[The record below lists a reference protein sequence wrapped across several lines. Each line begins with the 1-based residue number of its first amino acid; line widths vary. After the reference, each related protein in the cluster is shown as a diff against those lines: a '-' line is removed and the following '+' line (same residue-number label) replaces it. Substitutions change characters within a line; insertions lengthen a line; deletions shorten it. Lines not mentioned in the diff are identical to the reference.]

1 MKAKVHNVVVTRDVM
16 TKPSKQVWD
25 WELPVLEEQF
35 PDGLVE
41 VNDSFEVEISEPP
54 DASAEYARLG
64 IVYRED
70 PDTGQSRVALAYGR
84 GRSGVKALEKKIK
97 AAIKKPGKKKT
108 VAKKAAVDDS
118 PEDPLA

>member
-54 DASAEYARLG
+54 DASETDRAFG
-64 IVYRED
+64 
-70 PDTGQSRVALAYGR
+70 LA
-84 GRSGVKALEKKIK
+84 
-97 AAIKKPGKKKT
+97 
-108 VAKKAAVDDS
+108 
-118 PEDPLA
+118 